1 MFLTYHFRILY
12 CTLYIFFLKKRKRKR
27 LSVKTDFVWNCRSFS
42 FRNHKNVNWK
52 KCLLDNAV
60 TGALKQ
66 RNFYPKKLFHSK
78 KKFFVLTHKLP
89 IFSNEKMF
97 LYFPEEVSYICPKKK
112 NLFMLPQKGN
122 FLSKRFVI
130 LFWKTNFL

>member
-12 CTLYIFFLKKRKRKR
+12 CTLYIFFFKKRKRKR

-66 RNFYPKKLFHSK
+66 RNFYTKKLFHSK

-112 NLFMLPQKGN
+112 KFVYASTKRQFSKQKICYT
-122 FLSKRFVI
+122 FLK
-130 LFWKTNFL
+130 N

>member
-12 CTLYIFFLKKRKRKR
+12 CTLYISFFKKRKRKR
-27 LSVKTDFVWNCRSFS
+27 LSIKTDFVWNFRSFS

-89 IFSNEKMF
+89 IFSNEKNVLILSWRSF
-97 LYFPEEVSYICPKKK
+97 LYLSKKK
-112 NLFMLPQKGN
+112 LFMLPRKSN
-122 FLSKRFVI
+122 FLSERFVI